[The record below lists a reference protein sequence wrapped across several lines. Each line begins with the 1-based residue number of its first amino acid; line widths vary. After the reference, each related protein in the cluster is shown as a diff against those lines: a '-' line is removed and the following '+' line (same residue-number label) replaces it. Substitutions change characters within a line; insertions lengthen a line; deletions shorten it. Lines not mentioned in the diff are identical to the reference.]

1 MVALLVIAHAPLAQA
16 FHDAAAHVYADCDT
30 CLQVLDVG
38 PDLSCDVLESRIAD
52 ALRVACHNEVL
63 ILADVFGAT
72 PCNVAR
78 RFVDGERVA
87 LVSGLNVAML
97 WRAVSAA
104 QKPDATL
111 AVVKSRALEG
121 ALEGVMDVV
130 SCR

>member
-16 FHDAAAHVYADCDT
+16 FHEAAAHVYSDCDT
-30 CLQVLDVG
+30 CLQVLDVT
-38 PDLSCDVLESRIAD
+38 PDLGCDALESRIRD
-52 ALRVACHNEVL
+52 ALQRACHPQVL

-78 RFVDGERVA
+78 RFVDDERVA
-87 LVSGLNVAML
+87 LVSGLNVPML

-111 AVVKSRALEG
+111 ELVRQRALDG
-121 ALEGVMDVV
+121 ARDGVMAVER
-130 SCR
+130 SG